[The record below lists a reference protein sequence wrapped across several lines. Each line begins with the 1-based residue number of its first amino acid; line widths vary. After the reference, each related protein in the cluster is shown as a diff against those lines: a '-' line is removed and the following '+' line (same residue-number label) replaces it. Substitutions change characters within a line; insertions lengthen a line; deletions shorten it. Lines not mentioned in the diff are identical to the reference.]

1 MHKYLF
7 VIKAKPHNENQDKIF
22 NILNKNGRI
31 NAQNPKNEVFDT
43 KNDVLKMVLDKVS
56 QSWMYSHV
64 KINSN
69 FFFLVKHLCF
79 MVCIIFFSNVMHNW
93 VGIDVDGDELCS
105 LIVAWGME
113 MMNESRFIFCQVLII
128 VKKT

>member
-1 MHKYLF
+1 VHKYLF

-56 QSWMYSHV
+56 QS
-64 KINSN
+64 
-69 FFFLVKHLCF
+69 
-79 MVCIIFFSNVMHNW
+79 
-93 VGIDVDGDELCS
+93 
-105 LIVAWGME
+105 
-113 MMNESRFIFCQVLII
+113 
-128 VKKT
+128 